1 MALVLP
7 FTTPW
12 QRTSHMPSSLIIITT
27 GCPSSTK
34 TSEVPFGR
42 PQALGD
48 REASLAKLV
57 GSRLHVPMCWD

>member
-1 MALVLP
+1 MHAVMAGPKMGGVCVGKVGTASVSSMLV
-7 FTTPW
+7 
-12 QRTSHMPSSLIIITT
+12 
-27 GCPSSTK
+27 G
-34 TSEVPFGR
+34 EVPFGR